1 MNIINQFFVTYY
13 TGSESLDLMN
23 IPSVFN
29 NNFRLKAEY
38 TRFLEGINTIYGAQ
52 KSNGSIPV
60 FWTIPS
66 GNKYVPNPESTL
78 TSLEPKQSYYFIA
91 RDESYLPL
99 NIPIVGHTLPG
110 YTDLNI
116 LPVIQAT
123 GNTVLS
129 NKGENYAYLQFQI
142 SGLQPYED
150 YTYSFNGV
158 SSNWPSTISPKS
170 GILKPS
176 DENIELDCV
185 LTFCSSRSGCLNS
198 QNLLNYNLD
207 SHGTSLNNLYSII
220 NLEISPISY
229 SGESVISDNYGIHC
243 EDCLPRL
250 IVTIPDLGVLTTI
263 ASGAGNMAPV
273 AGDNRFYTFEAIVS
287 GLEPNQL
294 YNYNYRSLD
303 GNWPA
308 VIMTPMSGTIKSA
321 TNIAKIK
328 STVAFCVNSGV
339 CADGTKGLLD
349 YTNPS
354 TFDKNNLFTSIDLSI
369 FKSDNSDESTISNP
383 LTIYCQDCL

>member
-23 IPSVFN
+23 IPSEFN
-29 NNFRLKAEY
+29 NNFKLKAEY
-38 TRFLEGINTIYGAQ
+38 NRFLEGINTIYGTQ

-66 GNKYVPNPESTL
+66 GSKYVPNPDSTL

-91 RDESYLPL
+91 RDDSYLPL
-99 NIPIVGHTLPG
+99 NIPIKGHTLPG

-123 GNTVLS
+123 GNTILP

-150 YTYSFNGV
+150 YSYSFNGV

-185 LTFCSSRSGCLNS
+185 LTFCSSQSGCINS
-198 QNLLNYNLD
+198 DNLLDYVLD

-220 NLEISPISY
+220 NLEISPLSY
-229 SGESVISDNYGIHC
+229 LRESVISDNYGIHC

-250 IVTIPDLGVLTTI
+250 TVSLPDLGILTAT
-263 ASGAGNMAPV
+263 SSSGNMTPV
-273 AGDNRFYTFEAIVS
+273 AGDNRFYTFEATVS
-287 GLEPNQL
+287 GLEPNQI
-294 YNYNYRSLD
+294 YYYDYRGLAS
-303 GNWPA
+303 NWPT
-308 VIMTPMSGTIKSA
+308 VIMTPTSGTIKAVS
-321 TNIAKIK
+321 NVSKIK
-328 STVAFCVNSGV
+328 STISFCVNSGI
-339 CADGTKGLLD
+339 CPPGTRGLLS
-349 YTNPS
+349 YNSPS
-354 TFDKNNLFTSIDLSI
+354 TFDKNNLFTSIDLSVY
-369 FKSDNSDESTISNP
+369 KTGNSQDPTISNP
-383 LTIYCQDCL
+383 LTVYCQDCL